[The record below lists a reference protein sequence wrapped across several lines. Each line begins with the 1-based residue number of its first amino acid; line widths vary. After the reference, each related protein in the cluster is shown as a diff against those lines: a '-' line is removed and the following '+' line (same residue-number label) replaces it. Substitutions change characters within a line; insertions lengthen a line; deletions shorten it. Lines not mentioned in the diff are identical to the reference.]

1 MNRPCLSASWRINM
15 VSSIRP
21 MDKNYLRMK
30 HIVAVDIGTSS
41 TKAIALDLNGKI
53 IAEHY
58 VSYPIISPRPS
69 YSEQDP
75 EILFDAVVTCI
86 AQVSKLMKIKYEQ
99 LDLLG
104 VSFSSAMHGLIAMDS
119 NGKPLTNCIIW
130 ADTRSES
137 FAEHLKGTS
146 LGHDIYMN
154 TGTPIHPMS
163 PLCKLGWMR
172 QHMKGV
178 FEATDKFISIKEY
191 VFYKLFGEYVV
202 DYSIAS
208 ATGLFETLTQ
218 KWYGPALEIAG
229 IAADRLSTL
238 VPITHALT
246 TLDARYAEKMQIN
259 ADTPF
264 IIGGSDGCLAN
275 LGAQAVRN
283 GVASVTI
290 GTSGAIRVVSDK
302 LVADH
307 KERIFSYIIS
317 PEMFVLGGAV
327 NNGGNIL
334 RWFQD
339 GFVASKDQP
348 SDKSLPTAFNLLT
361 KEASSV
367 NAGSDGLIFLPYL
380 TGERAP
386 HWDASAKGVFFGIQM
401 HHQRAHFIRA
411 MMEGIIFGI
420 FSVGKALEET
430 AGELKVIL
438 ASGGFARSDLWVQM
452 LADVFNKKVYVKES
466 VESSAVGAAIVA
478 MNALQLIDGFILDDD
493 EFVPSIAAF
502 DPNKENHA
510 IYRENFGTFER
521 LYEKLKDEF

>member
-1 MNRPCLSASWRINM
+1 MTT
-15 VSSIRP
+15 
-21 MDKNYLRMK
+21 Y
-30 HIVAVDIGTSS
+30 IVAVDIGTSS
-41 TKAIALDLNGKI
+41 TKAIALELTGKI

-58 VSYPIISPRPS
+58 VSYSVISSRPS
-69 YSEQDP
+69 YAEQDP
-75 EILFDAVVTCI
+75 EILFDAVITCI
-86 AQVSKLMKIKYEQ
+86 KQVCKLVDSKYE
-99 LDLLG
+99 LTTLLG
-104 VSFSSAMHGLIAMDS
+104 VSFSSAMHGLIAMDI

-130 ADTRSES
+130 ADTRSEA

-163 PLCKLGWMR
+163 PLCKLGWMQ
-172 QHMKGV
+172 QHMKEI
-178 FEATDKFISIKEY
+178 FDAAHKFISIKEY
-191 VFYKLFGEYVV
+191 VFYKLFQAYVV

-208 ATGLFETLTQ
+208 ATGLFETRTQ
-218 KWYGPALEIAG
+218 KWYAPALSVAG
-229 IAADRLSTL
+229 ISAEKLSTL
-238 VPITHALT
+238 VPITHILT
-246 TLDARYAEKMQIN
+246 GLNPYYAEKMQIN
-259 ADTPF
+259 VDTSF

-275 LGAQAVRN
+275 LGAQAVGN
-283 GVASVTI
+283 GIASVTI

-302 LVADH
+302 LVSDA

-339 GFVASKDQP
+339 GFVATDEQTL
-348 SDKSLPTAFNLLT
+348 DNSLPSAFSILT

-386 HWDASAKGVFFGIQM
+386 RWDASAKGVFFGIQM

-411 MMEGIIFGI
+411 IMEGVIFGI

-430 AGELKVIL
+430 AGELKIIL
-438 ASGGFARSDLWVQM
+438 ASGGFARSGTWVQM
-452 LADVFNKKVYVKES
+452 LADVFNKKVYVKKS

-478 MNALQLIDGFILDDD
+478 MNALKFIDGFMLD
-493 EFVPSIAAF
+493 ENFVPSVAEF
-502 DPNKENHA
+502 DPNKENHL
-510 IYRENFGTFER
+510 IYMENFETFER